1 MPASAPVMVQ
11 CRTCSSIIQAV
22 SSTSTLDLLRLR
34 EFANKPSPSS
44 LPPSQRCIKRH
55 EQSKK
60 HLRAQE
66 SRSRKVA
73 SSLQKASPNPETT
86 LEQEVS
92 SNSIPLPT
100 FEHKASPNPVTN
112 LDPLPT
118 FKHKALPNP
127 VTNLDPLPT
136 FEQKAS
142 PYSAHGWTKAHDIR
156 LKNLIQHLNTTEAGW
171 SPTNQFIYDL
181 LATDCFPRL
190 PFRRLS
196 QISRRFYNEL
206 QVDGIHGFKEEID
219 VMDEVKEVEKVHQDG
234 TIIIFRLL
242 SHSTWEGT
250 TNYRYGHARTE
261 CAPSKSLTKCSVYAR
276 SLLYSEEDDARILV
290 TTSDDNMM
298 ILKRYSS
305 DSPDVCE
312 TYFARPS
319 SISVRVKSEPATIIV
334 FKDTMQEERLHAM
347 VLAPIQINRA
357 RSHHQLPHVAMSTRS
372 TASIE
377 AKDLDTLDPGRLIVN
392 SVVNAFAR
400 HLQSLLDN
408 DTQNDGVSGILSIAI
423 IEFAFVWLTLRAS
436 FQAKILDCSSR
447 LLGVVVWEAN
457 LGRECQSRSPVSVAS
472 RRVWNSR
479 WSLDYSRIDNG
490 GRGQG

>member
-196 QISRRFYNEL
+196 QISRRFY
-206 QVDGIHGFKEEID
+206 K
-219 VMDEVKEVEKVHQDG
+219 
-234 TIIIFRLL
+234 
-242 SHSTWEGT
+242 
-250 TNYRYGHARTE
+250 TE
-261 CAPSKSLTKCSVYAR
+261 
-276 SLLYSEEDDARILV
+276 
-290 TTSDDNMM
+290 
-298 ILKRYSS
+298 
-305 DSPDVCE
+305 
-312 TYFARPS
+312 
-319 SISVRVKSEPATIIV
+319 
-334 FKDTMQEERLHAM
+334 Q
-347 VLAPIQINRA
+347 
-357 RSHHQLPHVAMSTRS
+357 
-372 TASIE
+372 
-377 AKDLDTLDPGRLIVN
+377 
-392 SVVNAFAR
+392 
-400 HLQSLLDN
+400 
-408 DTQNDGVSGILSIAI
+408 
-423 IEFAFVWLTLRAS
+423 
-436 FQAKILDCSSR
+436 
-447 LLGVVVWEAN
+447 
-457 LGRECQSRSPVSVAS
+457 
-472 RRVWNSR
+472 
-479 WSLDYSRIDNG
+479 
-490 GRGQG
+490 